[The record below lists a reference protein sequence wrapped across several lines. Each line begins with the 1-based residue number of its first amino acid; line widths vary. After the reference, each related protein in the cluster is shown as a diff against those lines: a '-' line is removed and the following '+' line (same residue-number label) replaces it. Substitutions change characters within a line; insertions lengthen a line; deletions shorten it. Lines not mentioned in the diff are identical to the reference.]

1 MTRRS
6 RSILIVLSLLAV
18 ALLLLALI
26 VPALLPQQ
34 AFRALVVRELE
45 RRLHQPVTVESARL
59 SILPAGVTLSGLEIA
74 AAPNKPIRHAR
85 LERVSLRARLLPL
98 LQRRLE
104 IVKVELDRP
113 RIEILSA
120 PAAPSETAPGMEGV
134 GQAARGAAPPM
145 EIDVHDVRIRDG
157 SLRVLAADGS
167 PFLEIGGLSER
178 MSLRASRAGA
188 LTIEGR
194 TSAESLAVRM
204 GGSTLGRG
212 LAVRLD
218 ARLLHDPAADVLT
231 IEEAKLLLG
240 ELPASVTGR
249 VTGIRAKAPFAEVSV
264 EGGPARVSD
273 IQALLPAAFL
283 SAVDRV
289 ESEGMLSIA
298 GDVRGPLGST
308 TARDALASAAGAL
321 TSTPAAQPLDFR
333 LDLTLE
339 QGRLRHPK
347 LATPIEDL
355 GFHLAA
361 DPDTLEL
368 RDFRAR
374 AGTSRIEARATA
386 ANYRARPRL
395 RVAVDADVDLAD
407 VTALQ
412 AKSDSLALT
421 GRASAQLLLTGTGAS
436 AAHLAPAGTIRV
448 RNAAVKGAAV
458 KLPWSDLNGEIVL
471 SPSVATVRS
480 LTGRVGSSDIA
491 LGGELRG
498 YSALLDPRSH
508 DAVGVAL
515 DLRSNRFQLD
525 EWLTPDGK
533 FDPAPLRRLDGT
545 VALQAGEV
553 LLQRLRIENARG
565 RVHLRRGRVEIESFQ
580 AQAFGGTIGSR
591 GTVDLTGDAPR
602 FDAVVDLSGVQ
613 AKSVLEY
620 SSGFNRFAQLAQF
633 LQANMN
639 ANAVIT
645 GELDPAL
652 QLNPATLVSTG
663 QLEIA
668 NGSLSGH
675 PLQLALS
682 QALRAPALANVRI
695 NDWLQPF
702 RIEAGRLQIDGLQ
715 IDAGGVRLTG
725 EGWLALDG
733 KTQMSLNARLPAELS
748 GEIRGMVPS
757 ELAGFLLPE
766 QDGRVLVPLAV
777 TGEMPKP
784 KVTIDTAAL
793 REGLAHRTEERLAQE
808 RQKLADQVHERSGEL
823 LKRVLDGST
832 SPTPRDTA
840 ASPFDTTASAQPNA
854 PASGEGAS
862 VPADSARVEREPS
875 EIQKEVEGALRDLL
889 RKRR

>member
-6 RSILIVLSLLAV
+6 RSILIVLAALVA
-18 ALLLLALI
+18 ALLLLAFI

-45 RRLHQPVTVESARL
+45 RRLHQPVAVETARL
-59 SILPAGVTLSGLEIA
+59 SIVPAGLTLSGLEIS
-74 AAPNKPIRHAR
+74 AAPNKPLRHAR
-85 LERVSLRARLLPL
+85 VERLSLRARLLPL

-104 IVKVELDRP
+104 IVKVEMDRP
-113 RIEILSA
+113 RIEIMSTSA
-120 PAAPSETAPGMEGV
+120 PGAPSEAVPGMEGE
-134 GQAARGAAPPM
+134 GQAAGGAAPPM
-145 EIDVHDVRIRDG
+145 EIDVRDVRIRDG
-157 SLRVLAADGS
+157 SLRVLTADGS

-194 TSAESLAVRM
+194 TSAESLAVHM

-218 ARLLHDPAADVLT
+218 ARLQHDPAADVLT

-249 VTGIRAKAPFAEVSV
+249 VTGIRAKSPFAEVSI
-264 EGGPARVSD
+264 EGGPAKVSD

-298 GDVRGPLGST
+298 GDVRGPLGSRT
-308 TARDALASAAGAL
+308 GA
-321 TSTPAAQPLDFR
+321 PAAQPLDFR
-333 LDLTLE
+333 LDLALE

-355 GFHLAA
+355 GFRLAA

-368 RDFRAR
+368 RDFHAR

-412 AKSDSLALT
+412 AQSDSLALT

-436 AAHLAPAGTIRV
+436 AANLAPAGTIRV
-448 RNAAVKGAAV
+448 QNAAVKGAAV

-480 LTGRVGSSDIA
+480 LTGRVGASDIA

-498 YSALLDPRSH
+498 YSALLDPRSRR
-508 DAVGVAL
+508 AVGVAL
-515 DLRSNRFQLD
+515 DLRSNSFHLD
-525 EWLTPDGK
+525 EWLTPGGK

-545 VALQAGEV
+545 VSVQAGEV
-553 LLQRLRIENARG
+553 FLQRLRLENALG
-565 RVHLRRGRVEIESFQ
+565 RIHLRGGSVEIESLQ

-591 GTVDLTGDAPR
+591 GTIDLAGDAPR

-639 ANAVIT
+639 VNALIT

-652 QLNPATLVSTG
+652 QLNPATLASTG
-663 QLEIA
+663 QLEIM
-668 NGSLSGH
+668 NGTLSGH

-682 QALRAPALANVRI
+682 QALRAPSLADVTI

-715 IDAGGVRLTG
+715 MDAGGVRLTG

-748 GEIRGMVPS
+748 SQIRGLVPS

-784 KVTIDTAAL
+784 KVTIDAAAL
-793 REGLAHRTEERLAQE
+793 REGLAHRAEERLAQE
-808 RQKLADQVHERSGEL
+808 RQRLADQVRERSGEL
-823 LKRVLDGST
+823 LKRVLGGPT
-832 SPTPRDTA
+832 SPAPRDTA
-840 ASPFDTTASAQPNA
+840 AAPADTADSARTNA
-854 PASGEGAS
+854 PANGEGAPGPA
-862 VPADSARVEREPS
+862 PADSARVEREPS

-889 RKRR
+889 RRKR